1 MTPILISVSNAS
13 SKVTDAEVQAAILA
27 IASQLANDVAPIWGQ
42 VPALEFVPAGQVGTG
57 CPCTIS
63 DTPDQP
69 GALGYHDE
77 GPDGKPYIKVFV
89 VDGYDWVVTL
99 SHEVLELTGNPAAN
113 LWADAPDGSDYA
125 RELCD
130 AVERDTYAKGGLN
143 VSNFLY
149 PAAFD
154 PNAQPIEKLDHL
166 GNLKA
171 PFTMTSGGYEIHR
184 TEPGATSQVFGHG
197 ATGTTQVHIGEGVHV
212 VFSPG
217 FPSERI
223 PATLKKAERFKRG
236 PRSSTS

>member
-1 MTPILISVSNAS
+1 VTPVLISISNAS
-13 SKVTDAEVQAAILA
+13 SKVTDAEVQAAIVA
-27 IASQLANDVAPIWGQ
+27 VATQLATDVAPVWGQ
-42 VPALEFVPAGQVGTG
+42 VPALEFVPAGQVGAG

-69 GALGYHDE
+69 GVLGYHDE
-77 GPDGKPYIKVFV
+77 GPDGRPYIKVFV
-89 VDGYDWVVTL
+89 VDGYDWVPTF
-99 SHEVLELTGNPAAN
+99 SHEVLELAGNPAAN
-113 LWADAPDGSDYA
+113 LWADAPCGSDYA

-130 AVERDTYAKGGLN
+130 AVEDDTYDINGLN

-154 PNAQPIEKLDHL
+154 PKALPGEKFDHL

-171 PFTMTSGGYEIHR
+171 PFTMTEGGYEIRR
-184 TEPGATSQVFGHG
+184 TEMGATSQVYG
-197 ATGTTQVHIGEGVHV
+197 ASVVGTTQVHIGDGVHV
-212 VFSPG
+212 VFGPR

-236 PRSSTS
+236 PRSGAS